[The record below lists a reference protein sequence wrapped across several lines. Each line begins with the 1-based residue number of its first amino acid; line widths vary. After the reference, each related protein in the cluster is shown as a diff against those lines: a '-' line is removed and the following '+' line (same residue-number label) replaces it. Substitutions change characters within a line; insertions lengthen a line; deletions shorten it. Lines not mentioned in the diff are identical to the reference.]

1 MRVCLVV
8 PYDLSEQ
15 GGVKR
20 HAFQLGAALREL
32 GDEVTV
38 MGASSHESHDP
49 EVRTFGGIV
58 NIRSNGS
65 DNRLAI
71 LTPPWRIREWLHERA
86 FDVVHV
92 HEPLC
97 PLLAP
102 WAAMFAGTSARVAT
116 FHAFAEREA
125 FVPRMMRWWSAPIVL
140 RHFDRA
146 IAVSEPAAS
155 YARYAWKRELAIIPN
170 GITID
175 PHRREPPMAPRTG
188 EPLRLLFIG
197 HWRDERKG
205 LPVLLAAVAALRGR
219 GTSVTLD
226 VVGSGPTGVD
236 APVLDGVTFHGAVS
250 NESEVAEH
258 LLACDVFVAPALG
271 QESFGIVL
279 LEAMAAARPIVC
291 SDIEGFRQVVGEAN
305 ATFVPPGSSE
315 ALATAIDQLG
325 RHPEVRGRLSEANRI
340 RVKDFAWSSLVHRV
354 RDEYVAA
361 VQRRTQLVPVA
372 S

>member
-1 MRVCLVV
+1 MRICLVV

-38 MGASSHESHDP
+38 MGASSHESQDP
-49 EVRTFGGIV
+49 DVQTFGGII

-71 LTPPWRIREWLHERA
+71 LTPPWRIRGWLLARA

-102 WAAMFAGTSARVAT
+102 WAAMFAGAAARVAT
-116 FHAFAEREA
+116 FHAFAEHEA

-170 GITID
+170 GIPID
-175 PHRREPPMAPRTG
+175 VRGDAPSVAPRSDG
-188 EPLRLLFIG
+188 PLRLLFIG

-219 GTSVTLD
+219 GVAVTLD
-226 VVGSGPTGVD
+226 VVGSGPTGVEW
-236 APVLDGVTFHGAVS
+236 PVLDGVTFHGGVS
-250 NESEVAEH
+250 SESEVADH
-258 LLACDVFVAPALG
+258 LRACDVFVAPALG

-279 LEAMAAARPIVC
+279 LEAMAAGRPIVC
-291 SDIEGFRQVVGEAN
+291 SDIEGFRQVVGESN
-305 ATFVPPGSSE
+305 AALVPPGSPE
-315 ALATAIDQLG
+315 ALATAIEQLG
-325 RHPEVRGRLSEANRI
+325 QQPEVRRRFSEANRI
-340 RVKDFAWSSLVHRV
+340 RVKEFAWSSLVHRV

-361 VQRRTQLVPVA
+361 VQRRTQLAPVA